1 MVIIKMKKYIFV
13 TGGVLSS
20 VGKGVIVASI
30 GKMLQVRGYKV
41 DAIKIDPYLNVDSGT
56 MNPYV
61 HGEVFVTED
70 NSETDMDIGHY
81 ERFLNKDLTKDH
93 NITTGQIYL
102 EVITK
107 ERRGDFLGECVQ
119 IIPHVTD
126 EIKKRIRKVA
136 YSSDSDI
143 IVVEIGGTVGDIESL
158 PFLEAARQMRLEEPF
173 TNVIFVH
180 VALVPTLSV
189 TGEQK
194 TKPLQHSINE
204 LRRIGIQP
212 DIIVARSIKPI
223 NPEARKK
230 IALFGN
236 IREEFVFNSYDVENI
251 YKLPLILEEQGMGEL
266 LIKLLNLQNN
276 EPKWDEWK
284 QLMLNA
290 DNPQYFVSV
299 AMIGKYSK
307 LKDSYVSINEALRIA
322 GFWLRTKVN
331 QIWIDAEELERK
343 ENTKII
349 DEILSCD
356 GAIILPGFGKRGAE
370 GKILAAQII
379 RENKIPMLG
388 ICFGFQLAIVEFARN
403 VCQLDG
409 ANSTEVD
416 PYTKYPVID
425 LLPDQKNIEM
435 KGGTMRLGAYEI
447 RIMKG
452 TLAYEIYKKEIIRE
466 RHRHRYEVNPKF
478 YDILQE
484 KGLIFSGYSLKD
496 NLVEIAEIK
505 GQFYFLTQAHPE
517 FKAKVLNPSPPYYAF
532 IKRLIENKLNRR
544 K

>member
-452 TLAYEIYKKEIIRE
+452 T
-466 RHRHRYEVNPKF
+466 
-478 YDILQE
+478 
-484 KGLIFSGYSLKD
+484 FSL
-496 NLVEIAEIK
+496 
-505 GQFYFLTQAHPE
+505 
-517 FKAKVLNPSPPYYAF
+517 
-532 IKRLIENKLNRR
+532 
-544 K
+544 

>member
-1 MVIIKMKKYIFV
+1 MKKYIFV

-20 VGKGVIVASI
+20 VGKGVIAASI
-30 GKMLQVRGYKV
+30 GKILQARGYNV
-41 DAIKIDPYLNVDSGT
+41 DIIKIDPYLNVDSGT

-70 NSETDMDIGHY
+70 GSETDLDIGHY

-93 NITTGQIYL
+93 NITTGQVYL

-126 EIKKRIRKVA
+126 EIKRRIRKVA
-136 YSSDSDI
+136 YSSNTDI

-158 PFLEAARQMRLEEPF
+158 PFLEAGRQMKLEEPLN
-173 TNVIFVH
+173 NVIFVH

-194 TKPLQHSINE
+194 TKPLQHSVNE

-212 DIIVARSIKPI
+212 EIIVARSIKPI
-223 NPEARKK
+223 SPEIRKK

-236 IREEFVFNSYDVENI
+236 VREEFVFNSYDVENI
-251 YKLPLILEEQGMGEL
+251 YKMPLILEEQGIGEL
-266 LIKLLNLQNN
+266 LVRLLNLQRN
-276 EPKWDEWK
+276 ELKWNEWK
-284 QLMLNA
+284 QLMDNA
-290 DNPQYFVSV
+290 DNPKYTVSV
-299 AMIGKYSK
+299 AMIGKYLK

-331 QIWIDAEELERK
+331 QVWIDAEELEKK
-343 ENTKII
+343 ESTKLI

-356 GAIILPGFGKRGAE
+356 GAILLPGFGKRGAE

-379 RENKIPMLG
+379 RENKMPMLG

-403 VCQLDG
+403 VCKLEG

-416 PYTKYPVID
+416 PYTKYSVID
-425 LLPDQKNIEM
+425 LLPEQKNIEA

-447 RIMKG
+447 RIVKG
-452 TLAYEIYKKEIIRE
+452 TLAYEIYKQEVIKE
-466 RHRHRYEVNPKF
+466 RHRHRYEINPKF

-484 KGLIFSGYSLKD
+484 KGLIFSGFSLD

-505 GQFYFLTQAHPE
+505 DHFYFLTQAHPE
-517 FKAKVLNPSPPYYAF
+517 FKARVLNPSPPYYAF
-532 IKRLIENKLNRR
+532 INYLIENRINRR